1 MKKSL
6 MKLFR
11 TTTQSSSS
19 SSDENSSC
27 GLIDDRNDGITLLMT
42 SPIDIGKSRR
52 RFKSTGSENVEA
64 NDYMLV
70 DADPQLSKSVSIE
83 KCKEPMNLDELDR
96 VPVDFSDPNGPA
108 LVTDSDEIGF
118 ALNSMFIDVCFFY
131 SCRLNQ
137 TNFCIDF

>member
-11 TTTQSSSS
+11 TNAQSSS

-27 GLIDDRNDGITLLMT
+27 GLIDDRNDGINLLMT

-52 RFKSTGSENVEA
+52 RYKSTGSENVEA

-70 DADPQLSKSVSIE
+70 DADPQLSKV
-83 KCKEPMNLDELDR
+83 
-96 VPVDFSDPNGPA
+96 
-108 LVTDSDEIGF
+108 
-118 ALNSMFIDVCFFY
+118 
-131 SCRLNQ
+131 
-137 TNFCIDF
+137 